1 MDLKDNSEGGLH
13 VSKQFDIKEL
23 EQIQKIKHRLDNDE
37 KVEIIARQSKHRP
50 GGSMTTPDTI
60 FVTDKRLVIRD
71 PSLFGARE
79 NFISV
84 SYDKITTIELEK
96 GVFSSKIIIRAPG
109 FAEDMDSIPKKLA
122 EQIVEYVKNSMEKIK
137 IESQK
142 KQSLEVKESIADEL
156 LKLANLREKGVLS
169 QEEFLKMKQDLVNKK
184 PEP

>member
-1 MDLKDNSEGGLH
+1 
-13 VSKQFDIKEL
+13 
-23 EQIQKIKHRLDNDE
+23 
-37 KVEIIARQSKHRP
+37 
-50 GGSMTTPDTI
+50 MTTPDTI
-60 FVTDKRLVIRD
+60 FVTDKRLVIRN

-142 KQSLEVKESIADEL
+142 KTIT
-156 LKLANLREKGVLS
+156 
-169 QEEFLKMKQDLVNKK
+169 
-184 PEP
+184 